1 MPEKNVFFV
10 FNDTETTGLNINFSQ
25 IIQIGSI
32 LTSENFQEIEEKA
45 LKTGASDVTTY
56 DLRKEFVTDFIFPAL
71 KGNALYEGRYLLGT
85 SLARPILAKAQ
96 IEMAKDL
103 NAEYVGHGS
112 TGKGNDQV
120 RFELAYLS
128 LIHI

>member
-1 MPEKNVFFV
+1 MKKIVLAYSGGLDTSVILKWLSNSGFEVFCFIGNV
-10 FNDTETTGLNINFSQ
+10 GQ
-25 IIQIGSI
+25 K
-32 LTSENFQEIEEKA
+32 ENFQEIEEKA

-112 TGKGNDQV
+112 TCLLYTSPSPRD
-120 RFELAYLS
+120 
-128 LIHI
+128 